1 MDSVSKGA
9 GSSTAG
15 KITETKKFAE
25 TIDTLATE
33 SLDPWILL
41 QKFTASL
48 REGHSGLEFQR
59 TEVICALERALAYSI
74 EDDPKY
80 YGASTLGVQFS
91 SALNDWPPAINLVS
105 TEEKKIWQEAA
116 AALEHPLPKA
126 HFLDLV
132 YSAGIEATPTAGTE
146 VVALYL
152 ELATVSHLDEYYRA
166 SCLRRAWS
174 ISRRLSLPAEQ
185 DARQSLWGMCQ
196 SLSAREGTPAGVL
209 LQPFAPLVVAPRTGA
224 FESPS
229 RAEVQERLESIRASR
244 WPYAPIVEEVTG
256 LLEKLAVSPTE
267 LEDARRKLVEAYFDL
282 AELQPGI
289 AASSWYDAAYK
300 AAEKYGFVDLREQV
314 VSARQEMPLSAL
326 EMRSHIIEAQL
337 PRHLTDVHLS
347 RYRHAGDSR
356 VALDLW
362 LTSSAPTGCYEDN
375 LKSARESTSGG
386 SIMQLVT
393 RSTFNSDGLPVKTS
407 TGAEDYEKEMLERL
421 ELMGIGIHGVSLARE
436 LYTIKTNYGVVT
448 PAEIGAHLSLRYECD
463 YELAEAFGEAL
474 NSFWEGR
481 YSDAG
486 RAAFPLVEAG
496 ARGLLLSLGD
506 PLYRMPTETRDGRF
520 PSLGEYSKRLEKHN
534 FDMDWQRCLVNPV
547 ASLRNSLAHG
557 HLHQLKNYE
566 AATLLRMAGL
576 LVILTPEKSSEVDR
590 DEVARRLRDPI
601 GWAAG
606 KVQLTKRVK
615 EVWVID
621 SLEIDQESSPS

>member
-1 MDSVSKGA
+1 MAEKN
-9 GSSTAG
+9 
-15 KITETKKFAE
+15 TEIKKLVE
-25 TIDTLATE
+25 MVDTLAAE
-33 SLDPWILL
+33 SRDPWILL

-48 REGHSGLEFQR
+48 REGDSGLEFQR
-59 TEVICALERALAYSI
+59 TEEISALERALAYSI
-74 EDDPKY
+74 KDDPKY

-91 SALNDWPPAINLVS
+91 SALNDWPPAFNLIS
-105 TEEKKIWQEAA
+105 TEEKEVWQKAA
-116 AALEHPLPKA
+116 TALAHPLPKA
-126 HFLDLV
+126 HFLDLL
-132 YSAGIEATPTAGTE
+132 YSAGIGATPAAGAK

-152 ELATVSHLDEYYRA
+152 ELATASHLDEYYRA

-174 ISRRLSLPAEQ
+174 IARRLSLPVEQ
-185 DARQSLWGMCQ
+185 DARQALWGVCQ
-196 SLSAREGTPAGVL
+196 SLLTQEGTPAGVL
-209 LQPFAPLVVAPRTGA
+209 LQPFAPLVVTPRTGE

-229 RAEVQERLESIRASR
+229 RAEVQETLESIRASR
-244 WPYAPIVEEVTG
+244 WPYAPIVEGVTE
-256 LLEKLAVSPTE
+256 LLEKLALSPTE
-267 LEDARRKLVEAYFDL
+267 REDARRKLVEAYFDL

-300 AAEKYGFVDLREQV
+300 AAEKYGFVDLRERV

-326 EMRSHIIEAQL
+326 GMRSHIIEAQL
-337 PRHLTDVHLS
+337 PRHLTDVYLS

-362 LTSSAPTGCYEDN
+362 LTSSAPTGRYEDN
-375 LKSARESTSGG
+375 LKSARESTSVGG
-386 SIMQLVT
+386 IMQLVA
-393 RSTFNSDGLPVKTS
+393 RSTFNADGLPVKTS
-407 TGAEDYEKEMLERL
+407 AGAEDYEEEMLERL
-421 ELMGIGIHGVSLARE
+421 ELMGIGVHGASLARE
-436 LYTIKTNYGVVT
+436 LDVIKNNYGVPT
-448 PAEIGAHLSLRYECD
+448 PAEVGAHLSLRYECD

-474 NSFWEGR
+474 DGFWDGR

-520 PSLGEYSKRLEKHN
+520 PSLGEYSKRLEKHD

-557 HLHQLKNYE
+557 HLHRLKNYE

-606 KVQLTKRVK
+606 KVQLTKRVE

-621 SLEIDQESSPS
+621 SVEINQEPSPS

>member
-1 MDSVSKGA
+1 MKA
-9 GSSTAG
+9 E
-15 KITETKKFAE
+15 KITEFKMLAE
-25 TIDTLATE
+25 TLDSLATE
-33 SLDPWILL
+33 SPDPWILL

-48 REGHSGLEFQR
+48 REGDTGLEFQR

-80 YGASTLGVQFS
+80 FGASTLGVQFS
-91 SALNDWPPAINLVS
+91 SALNDWPPAFGLVS

-126 HFLDLV
+126 HFLDLL
-132 YSAGIEATPTAGTE
+132 YSAGIEATPTAGTK

-174 ISRRLSLPAEQ
+174 IARRLSLPAEQ
-185 DARQSLWGMCQ
+185 DARQALWDMCQ
-196 SLSAREGTPAGVL
+196 SLVVKEGTPAGVL
-209 LQPFAPLVVAPRTGA
+209 LQPFAPLVVAPRTGD

-229 RAEVQERLESIRASR
+229 RVEVQEMLESIRASH
-244 WPYAPIVEEVTG
+244 WPYAPVVEGVTE
-256 LLEKLAVSPTE
+256 LLETLTVSPKE
-267 LEDARRKLVEAYFDL
+267 REGARRKLVEAYFDL

-300 AAEKYGFVDLREQV
+300 SAEKYGFVDLRERV

-326 EMRSHIIEAQL
+326 GMRSHIIEAQL
-337 PRHLTDVHLS
+337 PRHLADVYLS

-362 LTSSAPTGCYEDN
+362 LTSSAPTGRYEDN
-375 LKSARESTSGG
+375 LKSARESTSDGG
-386 SIMQLVT
+386 IMQLVT
-393 RSTFNSDGLPVKTS
+393 RSTFNADGLPVKTS
-407 TGAEDYEKEMLERL
+407 TGAEDYEEETLERL
-421 ELMGIGIHGVSLARE
+421 ELMGIGIHGASLARE
-436 LYTIKTNYGVVT
+436 LDVIKKNYGAPT
-448 PAEIGAHLSLRYECD
+448 PAEVGAHLSLRYECD

-474 NSFWEGR
+474 SSFWDGR

-520 PSLGEYSKRLEKHN
+520 PSLGEYSKRLEKHD
-534 FDMDWQRCLVNPV
+534 FDMDWQRCLINPV
-547 ASLRNSLAHG
+547 ATFRNSLAHG

-576 LVILTPEKSSEVDR
+576 LVILTPEKSSKVDR

-606 KVQLTKRVK
+606 KAQLTKRVE

-621 SLEIDQESSPS
+621 SVEIDEEPSPS

>member
-1 MDSVSKGA
+1 MLTRKCGGRALRRDQSSEVEQLSGVLDSRAANSP
-9 GSSTAG
+9 
-15 KITETKKFAE
+15 
-25 TIDTLATE
+25 
-33 SLDPWILL
+33 DPWILL
-41 QKFTASL
+41 QKFTASV
-48 REGHSGLEFQR
+48 REGDTGLEFQP
-59 TEVICALERALAYSI
+59 TEVVCAMERALAYSI
-74 EDDPKY
+74 EDDPKHF
-80 YGASTLGVQFS
+80 GASILGVQFS
-91 SALNDWPPAINLVS
+91 SALNDWPPAFDLVS
-105 TEEKKIWQEAA
+105 PEEKMIWQEAA
-116 AALEHPLPKA
+116 TALEHPLPKA
-126 HFLDLV
+126 HFLDLL
-132 YSAGIEATPTAGTE
+132 YSAGIEATPAAGTK
-146 VVALYL
+146 VVAAYL

-174 ISRRLSLPAEQ
+174 ISRRLSLTGEQ
-185 DARQSLWGMCQ
+185 EARQALWDMCQ
-196 SLSAREGTPAGVL
+196 SLVAKEGTPAGVL
-209 LQPFAPLVVAPRTGA
+209 LQPFAPLVVAPRTGK

-229 RAEVQERLESIRASR
+229 RAEVQEMLESIRASR
-244 WPYAPIVEEVTG
+244 WPYAPVIEGATK
-256 LLEKLAVSPTE
+256 LLEKLAVSSAE
-267 LEDARRKLVEAYFDL
+267 REDTRRKLVEAYFDL

-300 AAEKYGFVDLREQV
+300 AAEKYGFVDLRERV

-326 EMRSHIIEAQL
+326 GMRSHIIEAQL
-337 PRHLTDVHLS
+337 PRHLADVYLS

-362 LTSSAPTGCYEDN
+362 LTSSAPTGRYEEN

-386 SIMQLVT
+386 GIMQLVT
-393 RSTFNSDGLPVKTS
+393 RSTLNADGLPVKSS
-407 TGAEDYEKEMLERL
+407 TGAEDYEEEMLERL
-421 ELMGIGIHGVSLARE
+421 ELMGIGVHGASLARE
-436 LYTIKTNYGVVT
+436 LVVIKSNYGVLT
-448 PAEIGAHLSLRYECD
+448 PAEVGAHLSLRYECD

-474 NSFWEGR
+474 NSFWDGR

-520 PSLGEYSKRLEKHN
+520 PSLGEYSKRLEKHD

-606 KVQLTKRVK
+606 KVQLTKRVE
-615 EVWVID
+615 EVWLID
-621 SLEIDQESSPS
+621 SVEINQEPSPS